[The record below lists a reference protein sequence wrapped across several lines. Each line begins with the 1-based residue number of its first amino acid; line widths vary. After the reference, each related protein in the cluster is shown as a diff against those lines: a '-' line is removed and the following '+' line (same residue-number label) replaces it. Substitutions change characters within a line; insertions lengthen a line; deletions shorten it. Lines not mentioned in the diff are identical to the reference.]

1 MEDAL
6 FLEGYEVPTRRAL
19 RERRT
24 QKKYLWY
31 VPVLLL
37 LAILVSLLLRTT
49 VAAGFVVEQHSMEP
63 TLIEGDA
70 LLVNK
75 MMEPHRGDIVML
87 NGWDSGDVY
96 VKRIVG
102 VPGDV
107 VSFVDGSLWLNG
119 EPSAESYMKS
129 DTDNYEVTV
138 PKGMFWVLGDNR
150 PMSSDSRE
158 HGFIPATDIIGV
170 AYYRYW
176 PFTGMGAVGHTDD

>member
-75 MMEPHRGDIVML
+75 MAEPHRGDIVML

-138 PKGMFWVLGDNR
+138 PRGMFWVLGDNR

>member
-75 MMEPHRGDIVML
+75 MVEPRRGDIVML